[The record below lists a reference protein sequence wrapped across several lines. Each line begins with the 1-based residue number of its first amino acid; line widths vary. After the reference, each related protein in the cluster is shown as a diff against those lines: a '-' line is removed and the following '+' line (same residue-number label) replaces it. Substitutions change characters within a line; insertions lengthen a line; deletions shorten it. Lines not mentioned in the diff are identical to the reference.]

1 MIPVLPIRWRVAL
14 LVCAAIAISYLDRQS
29 LPVAV
34 AAIQRDIPLTNTE
47 FGALSSIFLLAY
59 AFAYAGGGALIDRLG
74 TARGFLVIMVFWSLA
89 CASHGLATS
98 FWMLGASRFL
108 LGAGEGGGFP
118 AATKVIAE
126 WFPVAERSTAMGIV
140 NAGTAVGAVIAPPAI
155 AAILSYGSWRWVFVA
170 CGLAGLLWA
179 VWWMRAYVA
188 PAQSAFA
195 DRSLR
200 SQLRRDTPAESQTN
214 QRAWADLLKLRQVWG
229 LVGAKFLTDAAWFFY
244 IAWLPKY
251 LYDARGFDV
260 KQVGYYAWVPFAAA
274 GIGSLTGGWF
284 SSWLIRQGRSVNF
297 SRKLALGLSASV
309 MPVIIFVT
317 HVPVEWAI
325 VLFSIA
331 FFGQQSWSTLVM
343 IVPTDLFERRI
354 VASVAGLVGFGGA
367 MGGLIMNL
375 VAGRLL
381 DLGFGYQSVFS
392 VVGTLHVIGFCVILL
407 TIKQIR
413 PLESRSPDQ
422 AHE

>member
-1 MIPVLPIRWRVAL
+1 M
-14 LVCAAIAISYLDRQS
+14 
-29 LPVAV
+29 
-34 AAIQRDIPLTNTE
+34 
-47 FGALSSIFLLAY
+47 LA
-59 AFAYAGGGALIDRLG
+59 G
-74 TARGFLVIMVFWSLA
+74 
-89 CASHGLATS
+89 
-98 FWMLGASRFL
+98 SRFL

-140 NAGTAVGAVIAPPAI
+140 NAGTAVGAVVAPPAI
-155 AAILSYGSWRWVFVA
+155 AAILTYSNWRWVFVT
-170 CGLAGLLWA
+170 CGAVGLLWA
-179 VWWMRAYVA
+179 IWWWSSYAKA
-188 PAQSAFA
+188 SEDKSSFDEASTFA
-195 DRSLR
+195 EATVDKAVDKRSW
-200 SQLRRDTPAESQTN
+200 SS
-214 QRAWADLLKLRQVWG
+214 LLTLRQVWG

-251 LYDARGFDV
+251 LYDARGFDT

-284 SSWLIRQGRSVNF
+284 SSWLISRGRSVNF
-297 SRKLALGLSASV
+297 ARKLALGLSAAM

-325 VLFSIA
+325 LLFSIA

-343 IVPTDLFERRI
+343 IVPTDLFERRV

-407 TIKQIR
+407 TIRDIR
-413 PLESRSPDQ
+413 PLSRTELR
-422 AHE
+422 AG

>member
-1 MIPVLPIRWRVAL
+1 MAMRWRVAL
-14 LVCAAIAISYLDRQS
+14 LVSVAIAISYLDRQS

-34 AAIQRDIPLTNTE
+34 AAIQLDIPLTNTQ
-47 FGALSSIFLLAY
+47 FGALSSVFLFAY
-59 AFAYAGGGALIDRLG
+59 ALAYAGGGVLIDRLG
-74 TARGFLVIMVFWSLA
+74 TRRGFLVIMVFWSLA

-98 FWMLGASRFL
+98 VGMLAASRFL

-126 WFPVAERSTAMGIV
+126 WFPVGQRSTAMGIV
-140 NAGTAVGAVIAPPAI
+140 NAGTAVGAVVAPPAI
-155 AAILSYGSWRWVFVA
+155 AAILLYSNWRWVFIA
-170 CGLAGLLWA
+170 CGAVGLVWA
-179 VWWMRAYVA
+179 VWWSAFA
-188 PAQSAFA
+188 KSSAFA
-195 DRSLR
+195 DATKDNAADNPPDTSAAKLSWTSL
-200 SQLRRDTPAESQTN
+200 LA
-214 QRAWADLLKLRQVWG
+214 LRQVWG

-260 KQVGYYAWVPFAAA
+260 KQVGYYAWVPFAAS

-284 SSWLIRQGRSVNF
+284 SSWLISRGRSVNF
-297 SRKLALGLSASV
+297 SRKLALGLSAAM
-309 MPVIIFVT
+309 MPVIFFVT

-325 VLFSIA
+325 LVFSIA

-354 VASVAGLVGFGGA
+354 VAAVAGLVGFGGA
-367 MGGLIMNL
+367 MGGLVMNL

-381 DLGFGYQSVFS
+381 DLGFGYETVFS
-392 VVGTLHVIGFCVILL
+392 VVGTLHVLGFCVILL
-407 TIKQIR
+407 TIREIR
-413 PLESRSPDQ
+413 PLSASRM
-422 AHE
+422 

>member
-1 MIPVLPIRWRVAL
+1 MIAPLHIRWRVAL
-14 LVCAAIAISYLDRQS
+14 LVCVAIAISYLDRQS

-34 AAIQRDIPLTNTE
+34 AAIQRDIPLTNTQ
-47 FGALSSIFLLAY
+47 FGALSSVFLFAY
-59 AFAYAGGGALIDRLG
+59 ALAYAGGGALIDRLG
-74 TARGFLVIMVFWSLA
+74 TRRGFLVIMVFWSLA
-89 CASHGLATS
+89 CASHGLATGV
-98 FWMLGASRFL
+98 WMLAGSRFL

-126 WFPVAERSTAMGIV
+126 WFPVRERSTAMGIV
-140 NAGTAVGAVIAPPAI
+140 NAGTAVGAVVAPPAI
-155 AAILSYGSWRWVFVA
+155 AAILIYGNWRWVFVA
-170 CGLAGLLWA
+170 CGAAGLVWA
-179 VWWMRAYVA
+179 VWWSTFAKATVDKFAAAQAAVDGDQRLPAVA
-188 PAQSAFA
+188 LAKAGWT
-195 DRSLR
+195 SL
-200 SQLRRDTPAESQTN
+200 LTH
-214 QRAWADLLKLRQVWG
+214 RQVWG

-284 SSWLIRQGRSVNF
+284 SSWLIGRGRSVNF
-297 SRKLALGLSASV
+297 SRKLALGLSASM
-309 MPVIIFVT
+309 MPVIVFVT

-325 VLFSIA
+325 LLFSIA

-343 IVPTDLFERRI
+343 IVPTDLFERRV

-367 MGGLIMNL
+367 MGGLVMNL
-375 VAGRLL
+375 LAGRLL

-392 VVGTLHVIGFCVILL
+392 VVGTLHVLGFCVILL
-407 TIKQIR
+407 TIRDIR
-413 PLESRSPDQ
+413 PLSTIEP
-422 AHE
+422 HGH